1 MLIKFNCPCS
11 GPFITTQRVA
21 DQLIK
26 AMGKYELTK
35 GIIASEE
42 IDEALLKIEYQI
54 ILENEKVKSSKPS
67 EIGFSQRAFPLV
79 QMLKKA
85 KKQKEFIMWC
95 EI

>member
-26 AMGKYELTK
+26 AMGKCELTK
-35 GIIASEE
+35 GIVSSEE
-42 IDEALLKIEYQI
+42 IGEALLKIEHQI
-54 ILENEKVKSSKPS
+54 ILEKERVKISKTS
-67 EIGFSQRAFPLV
+67 EISFSQRAFPLV

-85 KKQKEFIMWC
+85 KKQKKFIMWF